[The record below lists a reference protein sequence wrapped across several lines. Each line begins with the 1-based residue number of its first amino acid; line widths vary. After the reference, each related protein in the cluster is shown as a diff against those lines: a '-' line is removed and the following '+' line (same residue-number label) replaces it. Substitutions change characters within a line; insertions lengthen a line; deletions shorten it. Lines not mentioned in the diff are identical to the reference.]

1 MIWKGFSLT
10 AVCALAL
17 FTPSC
22 AHDRELVDITI
33 HPGGATLPTP
43 DPSAQV
49 IFSALGGFVHPPE
62 TKDMT
67 NQVTWKTD
75 IPQLITVNT
84 RVESATV
91 LGCNIRHYFAST
103 DRATSRS
110 GNLGTVYA
118 TL

>member
-33 HPGGATLPTP
+33 HPGGATFPTP

-49 IFSALGGFVHPPE
+49 LFSALGGFVHPPE
-62 TKDMT
+62 TKDIT
-67 NQVTWKTD
+67 NQVT
-75 IPQLITVNT
+75 
-84 RVESATV
+84 
-91 LGCNIRHYFAST
+91 
-103 DRATSRS
+103 
-110 GNLGTVYA
+110 
-118 TL
+118 